1 MIVSIGD
8 SVYVQSHIEDHNYIC
23 KIMELYE
30 NLFTGDK
37 EVKVQWYYWPEET
50 AVHIKQKVDVPHT
63 TNEVI
68 FSNTTERL
76 SITCLFL
83 PIIVENVGI
92 DELEDDSDETDR
104 CDLKSLKCRWFLDTK
119 SYRFSPVL
127 NMLRDENPS
136 PTVRTPMNT
145 QDYIP
150 LRQSTRKRHRSNHQV
165 HGYDQSPP
173 RKSLRLNSFKTPQA
187 MKKMCVSSFSVP
199 TKCLPRRSC
208 KSTSKHQLH
217 VNVSKKTT
225 PSFNQTLKLNLKA
238 LSKTNTLSH
247 AENSRLTEM
256 TPEVRSLEN
265 LKSANHVRKN
275 LKLHNVLK
283 EVVDIDNDY
292 SSSEDEDE
300 EPFPRKRKGT
310 SHSHKMFSDD
320 MMIPQTKVPK
330 DDTSQSSRRVNKK
343 PTSKKSEVVSS
354 IPARRSKQQ
363 KMRKEEK
370 MFESVKER

>member
-1 MIVSIGD
+1 
-8 SVYVQSHIEDHNYIC
+8 
-23 KIMELYE
+23 MELYE

-37 EVKVQWYYWPEET
+37 EVKVQWYYWPEEA
-50 AVHIKQKVDVPHT
+50 AVYIKQKVDVPHT

-83 PIIVENVGI
+83 PIVVENVGI
-92 DELEDDSDETDR
+92 DEFEDDSDETER

-127 NMLRDENPS
+127 NILQDENPS
-136 PTVRTPMNT
+136 PTLRTPMNT

-150 LRQSTRKRHRSNHQV
+150 LRQSTRKRHRSNHHM
-165 HGYDQSPP
+165 HGNDQSPP
-173 RKSLRLNSFKTPQA
+173 RKSPRLNSFKTPQP

-208 KSTSKHQLH
+208 KSTSKHQLS
-217 VNVSKKTT
+217 VSRKTT
-225 PSFNQTLKLNLKA
+225 PPFNQTLKLNLKA
-238 LSKTNTLSH
+238 LSKPNTH
-247 AENSRLTEM
+247 AVNSRLTEM

-275 LKLHNVLK
+275 LKLHNVLE
-283 EVVDIDNDY
+283 EVVDIENDY

-310 SHSHKMFSDD
+310 LYSCKISSDD
-320 MMIPQTKVPK
+320 MMIPRTKVPK
-330 DDTSQSSRRVNKK
+330 DDTSQSSRRVNRK
-343 PTSKKSEVVSS
+343 PISTKSEVVSS

-363 KMRKEEK
+363 KMKKEEK